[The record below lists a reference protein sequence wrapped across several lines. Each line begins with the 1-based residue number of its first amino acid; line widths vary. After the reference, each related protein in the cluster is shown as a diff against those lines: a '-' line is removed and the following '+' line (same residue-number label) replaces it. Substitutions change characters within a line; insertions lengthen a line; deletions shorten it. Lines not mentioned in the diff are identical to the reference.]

1 MDNKEKKVA
10 PETSECEEK
19 NSFEFTAYLLNYI
32 KVNPIK
38 SISAIILGIGG
49 ALLLFFFLHIGYMP
63 DINFESVAS
72 ILYAIAI
79 LGILHIL
86 YCLFIFVLPG
96 LILSYFK
103 ENIKVISNK
112 HILCLSINT
121 ACIWAFV
128 IGQIINFSPLTEH
141 VYISYTMFS
150 MVIIIL
156 SIYGIKNSYKN
167 LNSINKIENKET
179 KQLIINSTVKETK
192 ISIIETATTKNNN
205 NKNWI
210 TPKII
215 FLWSLLAQ
223 ILSVCVLILP
233 ILLIIL
239 YASNGNMKT
248 EPDWLIFIKLLILI
262 VLISF
267 SSAAI
272 GCLKFKESI
281 RYVPN
286 LSLTIFMIFI
296 IITES
301 FSSIAFSGI
310 KTLRIGEVNSARLI
324 VTGKTCNEINQT
336 LGKKVCESQSDNA
349 ITAICPILIKSRI
362 GNQMVLEF
370 SPLHKITSEENG
382 TVDKNQNT
390 SLKKDTDNKSNNNPK
405 NFYWITTKQ
414 ANNSDENTRI
424 TQVVILDKSKI
435 LSWQPLARIEE
446 KDFNDIKKTSS
457 EQNTASVSSA
467 SAPAASEPAAN
478 SANNDILKLVTL
490 YDAKQKIS
498 AGTASDVDEFLLKHC
513 REDTDEF
520 NNKNPAPNK

>member
-1 MDNKEKKVA
+1 MDSKEKKVA

-96 LILSYFK
+96 LTLSYFK

-156 SIYGIKNSYKN
+156 SIYGIKNSFKN

-192 ISIIETATTKNNN
+192 ISIIETTTTKNN

-336 LGKKVCESQSDNA
+336 LGKKVCKSQSDNA

-382 TVDKNQNT
+382 TVDKNQST

-414 ANNSDENTRI
+414 ANNSDKNTRI

-457 EQNTASVSSA
+457 E
-467 SAPAASEPAAN
+467 PAAT
-478 SANNDILKLVTL
+478 SADNNILKLVTL

-513 REDTDEF
+513 REDIDEF
-520 NNKNPAPNK
+520 TNKNPAPNK

>member
-1 MDNKEKKVA
+1 MDSKEKKAV
-10 PETSECEEK
+10 PETSEIK
-19 NSFEFTAYLLNYI
+19 KQSSSEFTAYLLNYI

-63 DINFESVAS
+63 DINFESIAS

-79 LGILHIL
+79 LGILL
-86 YCLFIFVLPG
+86 VVYCLFILVLPG
-96 LILSYFK
+96 LVLSYFK
-103 ENIKVISNK
+103 ENIEVISNK
-112 HILCLSINT
+112 HILCLSINA
-121 ACIWAFV
+121 ACTWAFV
-128 IGQIINFSPLTEH
+128 IGKIINFSPLAEH
-141 VYISYTMFS
+141 PYISYTIFS
-150 MVIIIL
+150 IVIILLFIC
-156 SIYGIKNSYKN
+156 GIKSSYKN
-167 LNSINKIENKET
+167 LNLINKIAKKET
-179 KQLIINSTVKETK
+179 KKLIINSTVKETK
-192 ISIIETATTKNNN
+192 ISIIETATPKNNN
-205 NKNWI
+205 KYRI
-210 TPKII
+210 TLKII
-215 FLWSLLAQ
+215 LLWSIRAQ
-223 ILSVCVLILP
+223 ILSVCLLMLP
-233 ILLIIL
+233 ILLITV

-262 VLISF
+262 ALISS

-272 GCLKFKESI
+272 ACLKFKESI
-281 RYVPN
+281 RHVPI
-286 LSLTIFMIFI
+286 LSLAIFMVFI

-310 KTLRIGEVNSARLI
+310 KTLRIGEVNSARII

-336 LGKKVCESQSDNA
+336 LGKKVCKSQSDNA

-370 SPLHKITSEENG
+370 SPLHKITSEENDA
-382 TVDKNQNT
+382 VDKNQST
-390 SLKKDTDNKSNNNPK
+390 SLKKDTDNKSNNLK

-414 ANNSDENTRI
+414 ADNSNENTRI

-435 LSWQPLARIEE
+435 LSWQPLARIKE

-457 EQNTASVSSA
+457 EKNTASAS

-478 SANNDILKLVTL
+478 SADNDTLKLVTL

-498 AGTASDVDEFLLKHC
+498 AGTASDIDEFLLKHC

-520 NNKNPAPNK
+520 NNKNPTPNK